1 MNIFEKAFCR
11 IFQAGMRVG
20 MKILNFREPAIIH
33 GLDKLPDAVVKEGL
47 TSVLIVTDDVLHNK
61 LKMIDGLKQGLE
73 EKGIKYCIFDKTV
86 PNPTIT
92 NIEDAYAMYKE
103 NGCEGI
109 IAFGGGS
116 PMDCAKGVGCR
127 VARPNKTI
135 PELKGTLKVLKKL
148 PVIFAIPTTS
158 GTGSEATVAA
168 VVSNPET
175 HEKYP
180 INDPVLIPK
189 YAVLDPTLTLG
200 LPKHITSTTGMDA
213 LTHAV
218 EAYIGKSNTYK
229 TREWSIKATK
239 LIFEN
244 LKAVYD
250 DGSDLKKR
258 KNMQWASFFAGEAFT
273 RAYVGY
279 VHSIAHTL
287 GGTYGIPHGLAN
299 AVILP
304 HILDYYGESIYV
316 PLSELANA
324 VGIKGATPEVKAKAF
339 IQAVKDMN
347 AYMDIPTQ
355 IKGIKEEDIPV
366 MVSRSLK
373 EANPLYP
380 VPKFMGKEEMT
391 AMYREIAA
399 PADAE

>member
-1 MNIFEKAFCR
+1 MNIFQKAYCR
-11 IFQAGMRVG
+11 VYQAAMRVG
-20 MKILNFREPAIIH
+20 MKLMNFREPKIIE
-33 GLDKLPDAVVKEGL
+33 GLDKLPASVVKEGL

-61 LKMIDGLKQGLE
+61 LHLIDGLKAGLE
-73 EKGIKYCIFDKTV
+73 ENNVKYVVYDKTV
-86 PNPTIT
+86 PNPTIS

-103 NGCEGI
+103 NACQGI

-135 PELKGTLKVLKKL
+135 PQMKGTLKVMKKL

-218 EAYIGKSNTYK
+218 EAYIGKSNTPK
-229 TREWSIKATK
+229 TREWSVKATK

-250 DGSDLKKR
+250 DGSDIKKR

-287 GGTYGIPHGLAN
+287 GGQYGVPHGLAN

-304 HILDYYGESIYV
+304 HILDYYGESIYQ

-324 VGIKGATPEVKAKAF
+324 VGIKGATAEAKAKTF

-355 IKGIKEEDIPV
+355 IKGIKEEDIPQ
-366 MVSRSLK
+366 MVERSYK

-391 AMYREIAA
+391 AMYKEIAA
-399 PADAE
+399 PAE